1 MRSLDIVQSIYES
14 YTNVAYILNEY
25 LNAAAYGRKIK
36 STGAS
41 DKEVKAA
48 QRRRGERIYKIRNY
62 VKKTN
67 PKAAKAAEAQAK
79 PYMFSDQEPYKANK
93 PKKGYSSHD
102 MAVQAEVD
110 ANSLNARAIKKAL
123 KNPPVKF

>member
-25 LNAAAYGRKIK
+25 LNAAAYGRKMK
-36 STGAS
+36 SK
-41 DKEVKAA
+41 DA

-62 VKKTN
+62 VKSKN
-67 PKAAKAAEAQAK
+67 PKAAKAAEEHAK
-79 PYMFSDQEPYKANK
+79 EYMFSDQKPYKANK

-123 KNPPVKF
+123 KKPPVKF

>member
-1 MRSLDIVQSIYES
+1 MNSSRLLESIYES
-14 YTNVAYILNEY
+14 YTHVAYILNEY

-62 VKKTN
+62 VKSKN
-67 PKAAKAAEAQAK
+67 PKAAKAAAEHAK
-79 PYMFSDQEPYKANK
+79 EYMFSDQKPYKANK

-123 KNPPVKF
+123 KNPPAKF